1 MAYGK
6 VLVTGRRT
14 NIFDYNMRF
23 ISSNVEEN
31 DSNIERA
38 ATKGVLF
45 REDALVSACGGGDD

>member
-1 MAYGK
+1 M
-6 VLVTGRRT
+6 LVTGRRT